1 MSDVD
6 ERPEESKVEK
16 APLRP
21 LPLRLMDA
29 IVSPG
34 RMARTVA
41 DNPKWLGAMLVC
53 AVLLALSIGLLP
65 TELVQEMQRRAAVQ
79 AGRPVPDIPENA
91 QRIIRVF
98 TIVGPFVAFIVM
110 SFIIAAVTTFVFAF
124 VLGDEGKYTQY
135 LAVGVHAA
143 VIPGLVGLLLIPMR
157 IAASDMQLTINVG
170 TFLPFLPDGFW
181 YNFFR
186 AMDVSQIWSSLVTA
200 AGIHAIDRK
209 RSFGSAAAILLA
221 MLVALAAVGGWFLT
235 RQGL

>member
-1 MSDVD
+1 MSDGV
-6 ERPEESKVEK
+6 EELEGTPPGK

-41 DNPKWLGAMLVC
+41 DNPKWLGAMLVS
-53 AVLLALSIGLLP
+53 AVLLALSVGLLP
-65 TELVQEMQRRAAVQ
+65 YELVEEMQRRAAIQ
-79 AGRPVPDIPENA
+79 AGRPVPNIPENA
-91 QRIIRVF
+91 QTIIRIF
-98 TIVGPFVAFIVM
+98 TIVGPLVAFIVM
-110 SFIIAAVTTFVFAF
+110 SFIISAITMFVFAF

-181 YNFFR
+181 HNFFR

-200 AGIHAIDRK
+200 AGIHAIDRR
-209 RSFGSAAAILLA
+209 RSFGSAAAILLG
-221 MLVALAAVGGWFLT
+221 MLVALATVAGWFLT